1 MGRRVVTGLLLCLL
15 AWTLALPAPPA
26 GAQESP
32 AQARQELRR
41 RMQKLL
47 VERRE
52 LMARQKRVRH
62 ELERIRQELAAGRQR
77 ARQLE
82 QEKQRTTR
90 ELAQV
95 KRRVAELTPLV
106 QRLRRRYQRR
116 LRALYLFGPD
126 ASQALW
132 AASADFQQA
141 LSNRQALT
149 LVLAN
154 DHRRLQQLRRQVG
167 RLAALQKGLEDKQ
180 RQLEQ
185 LGRQLIRLR
194 GELLALREHKQRLAG
209 ELEQHEAQVRQN
221 LAALQEAET
230 RLARTFAL
238 APLPGPSGHPPGGG
252 VLAVRGGLSPP
263 VEGRLAGRSGPGVVL
278 KARPEAPVRAP
289 WWGKVAFAGP
299 LAGYGLVAVIDHG
312 QRVHTVLA
320 HLGSLAVITGQEVQ
334 AGQVLGSVD
343 RTGRLYLEVRQGARP
358 QNPLRWLRLT
368 P

>member
-1 MGRRVVTGLLLCLL
+1 MGARAAAALLLCLL
-15 AWTLALPAPPA
+15 VWPLILSAPPA
-26 GAQESP
+26 GAESP

-47 VERRE
+47 GERQE
-52 LMARQKRVRH
+52 LLTRQKRVQD
-62 ELERIRQELAAGRQR
+62 ELDRIQQELAAGRQR

-82 QEKQRTTR
+82 QEKQRTAR

-95 KRRVAELTPLV
+95 KRRIAELTPRV
-106 QRLRRRYQRR
+106 QQLRQRYHHR

-132 AASADFQQA
+132 ATAADFQQA
-141 LSNRQALT
+141 LASRQALT
-149 LVLAN
+149 LVLAH
-154 DHRRLQQLRRQVG
+154 DHQRLQHLRRQVG
-167 RLAALQKGLEDKQ
+167 RLAALQKGLEDKE
-180 RQLEQ
+180 RQLER
-185 LGRQLIRLR
+185 LSRQLVRLR
-194 GELLALREHKQRLAG
+194 GDLLALKERKQALAAELKRRG
-209 ELEQHEAQVRQN
+209 EQVQQN
-221 LAALQEAET
+221 LAALQEAEA

-238 APLPGPSGHPPGGG
+238 GPPSGRPAQPPTGG

-263 VEGRLAGRSGPGVVL
+263 VEGRLTGRSGPGVVL

-320 HLGSLAVITGQEVQ
+320 HLGSLAVVTGQEVQ

-343 RTGRLYLEVRQGARP
+343 RTGRLYLEVRQGAKP